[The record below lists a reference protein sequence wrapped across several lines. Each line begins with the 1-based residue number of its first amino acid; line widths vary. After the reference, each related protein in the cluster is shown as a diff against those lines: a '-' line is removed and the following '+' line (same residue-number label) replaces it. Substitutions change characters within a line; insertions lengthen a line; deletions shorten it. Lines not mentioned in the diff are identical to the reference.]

1 MYKKISEIE
10 KNPFSV
16 STPENLSAEEIV
28 KLFVPYPEFE
38 TLQNSGHQFLD
49 GHRGSGKSMMLR
61 MMCPDCQEIVHQ
73 GMDNILY
80 FSVYISIKK
89 TNINNPEYVRIE
101 NELGGIVISEHLLS
115 LIFIS
120 ELFLSLRNFTTKK
133 IEINNTKEDLIKF
146 ITNDFYKILL
156 MSGWSGDIK
165 VEPDLSVE
173 DIYNKAINILD
184 LIYASTMQYIK

>member
-133 IEINNTKEDLIKF
+133 IEIN
-146 ITNDFYKILL
+146 
-156 MSGWSGDIK
+156 
-165 VEPDLSVE
+165 
-173 DIYNKAINILD
+173 
-184 LIYASTMQYIK
+184 